1 MKRSAMKM
9 VLLLSITLAFMAV
22 TAYAD
27 DNFSI
32 TLSDG
37 TNTVTIIDDPSVSAS
52 YNYACSNCSVE
63 IDTSDIGGPGSLS
76 FNGNVG
82 NVYTAVSLAYINTP
96 TIGGDPTQNY
106 SEMVMQGTF
115 GTEAGV
121 AGQLT
126 VTVQDTGFTTPP
138 EGAATFVGSVTNN
151 IFGDS
156 GENAPTGGSVVLQSW
171 ISTAGGSY
179 SLFNGTSAGDVLTN
193 DLITGNISDSAQLGL
208 NLGDSY
214 GMAMQTTINFAGGSV
229 NSADFGVDLQTS
241 PGASCTDPS
250 CEALVAGVP
259 PPVPTPEP
267 TSLLLLGSGLVG
279 LGLLRRKER
288 TNVIK

>member
-76 FNGNVG
+76 FSGNVG
-82 NVYTAVSLAYINTP
+82 NVYTAVSLAYIDTP
-96 TIGGDPTQNY
+96 ITDSSAQLY
-106 SEMVMQGTF
+106 SGMVMQGTF
-115 GTEAGV
+115 GTTNAG

-126 VTVQDTGFTTPP
+126 VTVQDTDFTTPP
-138 EGAATFVGSVTNN
+138 EGAATFVGAVVNN
-151 IFGDS
+151 SFGDG

-171 ISTAGGSY
+171 ITTAGNSY
-179 SLFNGTSAGDVLTN
+179 SLFNSTPTGDSLTN
-193 DLITGNISDSAQLGL
+193 DPITGNIGDSAQVGL

-214 GMAMQTTINFAGGSV
+214 GMAMQSTINFAGGAQ
-229 NSADFGVDLQTS
+229 NTADFGVDLQTN
-241 PGASCTDPS
+241 PGQCTDPS
-250 CEALVAGVP
+250 CEALIAGNP
-259 PPVPTPEP
+259 PPVPEP

-279 LGLLRRKER
+279 LGLLRRKQR
-288 TNVIK
+288 TNVIR